1 MNMNDA
7 TARAEL
13 YSRLSEV
20 LGIDHAGTLM
30 AYLPGD
36 EPATKSDLV
45 SLKAELTARFDGRMD
60 ALDER
65 IDVLDRRMER
75 FEDKLDERMDGFH
88 HALLTQ
94 GSDLRDCI
102 DRVDI
107 HDRRAGGSHHSVAL
121 TIGWCALV
129 DRLGCRASNRIRLAP

>member
-1 MNMNDA
+1 MNDA

-36 EPATKSDLV
+36 EPATKSDLI

-65 IDVLDRRMER
+65 MDGLDRRMER
-75 FEDKLDERMDGFH
+75 FEDKLDERMDSFH

-94 GSDLRDCI
+94 GRTYVIASMGSI
-102 DRVDI
+102 FTT
-107 HDRRAGGSHHSVAL
+107 AGLVVAITQL
-121 TIGWCALV
+121 L
-129 DRLGCRASNRIRLAP
+129 